1 MQRGRDPQTG
11 LNTLDMHTTSIK
23 PKLVTEIP
31 FLERFCANNSNWCKS
46 KQDLVIYYNHA
57 CFFSTKST
65 WIKYIKNNF
74 FTTWPGLTVELLT
87 EYLPNSI
94 LTAKGNLCQSYKLT
108 RSTKQYVVMTKPF
121 PEVTGKP
128 PYSTDNGKTYE
139 FPHDHGSKTNN
150 IFFKYTTQVRK
161 NPQIKRDV
169 FQPHL
174 SKKLNMSWLYI

>member
-1 MQRGRDPQTG
+1 
-11 LNTLDMHTTSIK
+11 MH
-23 PKLVTEIP
+23 V
-31 FLERFCANNSNWCKS
+31 
-46 KQDLVIYYNHA
+46 
-57 CFFSTKST
+57 FSTKSP

-94 LTAKGNLCQSYKLT
+94 LTAKGHLRQSYRLT
-108 RSTKQYVVMTKPF
+108 ISTKQYVLMTKPF
-121 PEVTGKP
+121 PEVTGKLP
-128 PYSTDNGKTYE
+128 DSIDNGKTYE

-161 NPQIKRDV
+161 ITQIKQDF

-174 SKKLNMSWLYI
+174 SKELNMS